1 MYADRARLRRLGP
14 ERTRPPLTLAA
25 IQEAVEA
32 VFRDDPRVDAVALFG
47 SYVRNRVRG
56 RSDVDL
62 AVLLTPPA
70 EKQKQFQTLR
80 SAWQQ
85 ELSRRFGGYPV
96 DVIVLP
102 HAPLLLRR
110 NIGREGRLL
119 LEQQPGAWRR
129 FRHRVLNEWRDRAR
143 VRERFWQRF
152 LQRWEEVGFGERYR
166 DHTATLDEMRS
177 LSLSLAGDADRE

>member
-1 MYADRARLRRLGP
+1 MMKSRPSPAG
-14 ERTRPPLTLAA
+14 RPPLDLKA
-25 IQEAVEA
+25 IQQAVEA
-32 VFRDDPRVDAVALFG
+32 VWGEDERVEAVALFG

-56 RSDVDL
+56 CSDVDL
-62 AVLLTPPA
+62 VVLLTPA
-70 EKQKQFQTLR
+70 AAKQESVGKLR

-85 ELSRRFGGYPV
+85 ALSRRLGGHPV

-119 LEQQPGAWRR
+119 LEREAGAWRR
-129 FRHRVLNEWRDRAR
+129 LRHRVLQEWRDRAR

-152 LQRWEEVGFGERYR
+152 LRRWEEVGFGERYG
-166 DHTATLDEMRS
+166 DPAAALDEMRRIRRA
-177 LSLSLAGDADRE
+177 LAGDADGG

>member
-1 MYADRARLRRLGP
+1 MRRGRLSV
-14 ERTRPPLTLAA
+14 ERPRPPLTLAA

-32 VFRDDPRVDAVALFG
+32 VFGDDRRVEAVALFG

-62 AVLLTPPA
+62 AVLLTPAA
-70 EKQKQFQTLR
+70 EKQGSVGTLR
-80 SAWQQ
+80 GAWEQ

-102 HAPLLLRR
+102 QAPLLLRR

-119 LEQQPGAWRR
+119 LERPPGAWRR

-152 LQRWEEVGFGERYR
+152 LQRWEEVGFGERYS
-166 DHTATLDEMRS
+166 DHAEALDQMRGIRPS
-177 LSLSLAGDADRE
+177 PADDAGGD

>member
-1 MYADRARLRRLGP
+1 MRRGRLSA

-32 VFRDDPRVDAVALFG
+32 VFSDDQRVEVVALFG

-62 AVLLTPPA
+62 AVLLTPA
-70 EKQKQFQTLR
+70 AGKQGSVGTWR
-80 SAWQQ
+80 SAWEQ

-119 LEQQPGAWRR
+119 LERQPGAWRR

-143 VRERFWQRF
+143 VRERFWRRF
-152 LQRWEEVGFGERYR
+152 LQRWDEVGFGERYS
-166 DHTATLDEMRS
+166 DHTATLNPMRGIRPS
-177 LSLSLAGDADRE
+177 PAGDAGGD